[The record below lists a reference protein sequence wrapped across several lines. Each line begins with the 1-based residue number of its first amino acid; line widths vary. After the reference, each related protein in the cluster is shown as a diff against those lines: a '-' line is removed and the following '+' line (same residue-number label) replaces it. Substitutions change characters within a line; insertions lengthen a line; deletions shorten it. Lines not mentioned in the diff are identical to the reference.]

1 MKYNAQGNHVGELFH
16 HSLGGS
22 NSLVG
27 KVLNAISHIPGVKGS
42 IPAISIDFTSE
53 ITKQFDDASV
63 DTFYHQE
70 LFCNLRGK
78 AFLTLLTR

>member
-1 MKYNAQGNHVGELFH
+1 MKYNAQGNNVGELFH
-16 HSLGGS
+16 HSLSGS